1 VLSIPSQLLYV
12 ACRPIYVVLNKL
24 SEKQIDEL
32 KRNPS
37 KYKSAKNHMPKISL
51 TRKSGPAC
59 KTKPRKINHH
69 KQNVFASLKPKAPL
83 GDESDPIVV
92 EDEGA
97 DISTSTATTKEA
109 LIEFNDVKSCFMYNA
124 KSIKKRKYPS
134 STVTL
139 IDLCSSDEEE
149 DSPGIQ
155 MRCDENKDPM
165 NSDGSSI
172 TKSFLRKFMP
182 KQALYGSLHLSRT
195 FIDCTGL
202 VIEQGSERR

>member
-1 VLSIPSQLLYV
+1 LLYI
-12 ACRPIYVVLNKL
+12 ACRPIYVVLDKL
-24 SEKQIDEL
+24 SKKEIDEL

-37 KYKSAKNHMPKISL
+37 KYKSAQKNNIPKISL

-59 KTKPRKINHH
+59 KTRPKKI
-69 KQNVFASLKPKAPL
+69 KQLEQNVFASSKPKAPL

-92 EDEGA
+92 EDEGT
-97 DISTSTATTKEA
+97 DISMSIATTKEA
-109 LIEFNDVKSCFMYNA
+109 LIEFNDVKPCFIYNA
-124 KSIKKRKYPS
+124 KSIKKRKYSS

-139 IDLCSSDEEE
+139 IDLCSSDEEDE
-149 DSPGIQ
+149 GNSRIQ

-165 NSDGSSI
+165 NSGGSSI

>member
-1 VLSIPSQLLYV
+1 VLSIPSQLLYI
-12 ACRPIYVVLNKL
+12 ACRPIYVLLNKL

-37 KYKSAKNHMPKISL
+37 KYKCAKNNIPKILL

-59 KTKPRKINHH
+59 KTKPKKLNHYE
-69 KQNVFASLKPKAPL
+69 QNAFVSLKPKAPL

-92 EDEGA
+92 EDEGV
-97 DISTSTATTKEA
+97 DINTATTKEA

-149 DSPGIQ
+149 DSPDIQ